1 MNRPETIELPLRE
14 IAHARTGDKGNR
26 TNIGLFAYEPNHYA
40 LLVEQVTPERVAAH
54 FAYRLPTNVVRYLL
68 PKLAA
73 MNFVID
79 DVLDGGVNDS
89 LNLDMH
95 GKALSFHLLTMTI
108 KVPVDQAPDFQGD
121 RMNLKA
127 RLIATGAA
135 ALAVFSMQSAFA
147 QAQDYPKGPVRMI
160 VPFPSGS
167 ATDLAARVIGQQLQ
181 NALGKPFL
189 VENKPGAQ
197 GTIAGNEVV
206 RATPDGLTLLFTS
219 NTAIAS
225 NVPLMKKMPYDPTK
239 DFAPVAG
246 VGDTSLVL
254 MVRSD
259 FPAKDLKEFIA
270 YAKQNPG
277 KLAGGYGSTSSQISI
292 SMLAKMAGLD
302 VLSVPYKGIPLAVND
317 LMGGQVQF
325 TFVDLGN
332 AMAQAKG
339 GKLRPIAITSAKR
352 SPLVPDWPSLAE
364 VLPAYNITAWFAI
377 AAPAGT
383 PPDIV
388 NKLSAAT
395 LKALES

>member
-1 MNRPETIELPLRE
+1 MKLKTRF
-14 IAHARTGDKGNR
+14 IAA
-26 TNIGLFAYEPNHYA
+26 
-40 LLVEQVTPERVAAH
+40 
-54 FAYRLPTNVVRYLL
+54 
-68 PKLAA
+68 
-73 MNFVID
+73 
-79 DVLDGGVNDS
+79 
-89 LNLDMH
+89 
-95 GKALSFHLLTMTI
+95 
-108 KVPVDQAPDFQGD
+108 
-121 RMNLKA
+121 
-127 RLIATGAA
+127 GAA
-135 ALAVFSMQSAFA
+135 ALGMLALQPAFA

-197 GTIAGNEVV
+197 GTIAGTEVV
-206 RATPDGLTLLFTS
+206 RAAPDGMTLLFTS

-246 VGDTSLVL
+246 VGDTSLAL
-254 MVRSD
+254 MVRTD

-270 YAKQNPG
+270 YAKKNPG

-292 SMLAKMAGLD
+292 SMMAKMAGLD

-332 AMAQAKG
+332 AIAQAKG
-339 GKLRPIAITSAKR
+339 GKLRPIAITADKR

-364 VLPAYNITAWFAI
+364 VLPGYNITAWFAI
-377 AAPAGT
+377 VAPAGT
-383 PPDIV
+383 PPEIV
-388 NKLSAAT
+388 NKLSTTT
-395 LKALES
+395 LKALESPEVKEKLAGIGLGPMPMNPAELQKFIVAEVTKWTKLTKEAGIEPE